1 MSLNASME
9 LPTYMR
15 SQQTCIFMLI
25 VRTSA
30 VLKPLE
36 QHGYPNT
43 CLPVCLINFNSFCQ
57 ILILCY
63 KYASLNI
70 FTKSVSPF
78 KVVGELMGCMQS
90 WEISTR
96 TPLLPGFILLGS
108 FSGTFLLVSILAM
121 LHDCHSQP
129 VLHS

>member
-43 CLPVCLINFNSFCQ
+43 CLPVCLINFNSF
-57 ILILCY
+57 LPN
-63 KYASLNI
+63 SH
-70 FTKSVSPF
+70 
-78 KVVGELMGCMQS
+78 
-90 WEISTR
+90 
-96 TPLLPGFILLGS
+96 PLLQIRQFE
-108 FSGTFLLVSILAM
+108 
-121 LHDCHSQP
+121 HSHQI
-129 VLHS
+129 S